1 MATTTAARRLAPI
14 LAADVVGCSRGIV
27 TELALIEKSGLQQT
41 PRWREK
47 DSNLGPPSRNY
58 S

>member
-41 PRWREK
+41 PRWREM
-47 DSNLGPPSRNY
+47 DSNL
-58 S
+58 